1 MILGLQ
7 LIAGI
12 VAFSRDLITPYS
24 SSQVTA
30 NFIKDNELSNHLIMG
45 SEDFTIAPISGYLN
59 QKIYYPESQKLGSYV
74 LFNNERK
81 IVNDGDIMKQMINI
95 IAEENQDILL
105 IMNREFMERSPNL
118 DIEFI
123 EKFTKSF
130 IYNEKYYLYLVKS
143 VPSLS

>member
-1 MILGLQ
+1 MILWLQ

-123 EKFTKSF
+123 EKFTNSF

>member
-1 MILGLQ
+1 MILWLQ

>member
-1 MILGLQ
+1 
-7 LIAGI
+7 
-12 VAFSRDLITPYS
+12 
-24 SSQVTA
+24 
-30 NFIKDNELSNHLIMG
+30 MG